1 MEAEHEVGA
10 ISVLL
15 SRLYSL
21 HEFSNLRER
30 EMKHFLSKNRSESSF
45 QFFMTTCMAMSTA
58 FELQLQ
64 ILNIE
69 NEQRL

>member
-45 QFFMTTCMAMSTA
+45 QFFMTMAMSIA